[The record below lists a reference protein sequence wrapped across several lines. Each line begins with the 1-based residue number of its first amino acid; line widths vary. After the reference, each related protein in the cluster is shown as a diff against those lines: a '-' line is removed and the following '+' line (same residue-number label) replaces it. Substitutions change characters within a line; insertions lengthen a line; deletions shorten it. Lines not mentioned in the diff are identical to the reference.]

1 MSTRWPSLR
10 LWRAGSLAPLV
21 GFYLLLTLLPVLN
34 LAAMS
39 VSDVSWA
46 DGRSRWSFVGTEYLA
61 RVGDDDVYRAGVRN
75 TAWFAAVSVSIQML
89 LGFTLALLVSRT
101 TRGAT
106 GWRMVFL
113 LPILM
118 PGIVIG
124 AIWKLM
130 YDADFG
136 VINQVLGWFG
146 ARARDWTGSPELAMA
161 SIIAVDVWHWTPFV
175 FLLMLAGLQS
185 LPPEVFEAARIDAT
199 PWWRELTRI
208 TLPLMLPT
216 LVVTLVFRAI
226 MAFKVFDEIY
236 LLTSGGPGTAT
247 EVISFSI
254 YRTFFIQGRTGY
266 GAAVSLATMLL
277 IAMVVVLALNLQGR
291 LARRP
296 A

>member
-106 GWRMVFL
+106 VWRMVFL

-146 ARARDWTGSPELAMA
+146 ARARDWTGSPELAVSR
-161 SIIAVDVWHWTPFV
+161 SISSRW
-175 FLLMLAGLQS
+175 L
-185 LPPEVFEAARIDAT
+185 
-199 PWWRELTRI
+199 
-208 TLPLMLPT
+208 
-216 LVVTLVFRAI
+216 
-226 MAFKVFDEIY
+226 
-236 LLTSGGPGTAT
+236 
-247 EVISFSI
+247 
-254 YRTFFIQGRTGY
+254 
-266 GAAVSLATMLL
+266 
-277 IAMVVVLALNLQGR
+277 
-291 LARRP
+291 
-296 A
+296 